1 MRTRRRLAKF
11 MRRLRTDFDVL
22 KENRYLA
29 QDQIV
34 SDYEQKMGMQAN
46 KSELSFVAQE
56 RAMRDT

>member
-46 KSELSFVAQE
+46 KSELSFVA
-56 RAMRDT
+56 